1 MPRIRLCL
9 LFFVAAIALVAGV
22 AVPRQQPAAEAA
34 ACTTLARPDNI
45 QSLIDGSRPGDV
57 ICMIPGVFLGPL
69 RFDGKSGV
77 TVRGMGARV
86 SIVAGGSHDSTLIF
100 NSHDLTFEDFTLY
113 YSHPSDAYVFNSQN
127 VTFQSMD
134 VGGGGI
140 GIHYDVAS
148 IGRIS
153 DSSVYAIEGDAILIR
168 RQSNVVV
175 ERNWVFLNGGVGV
188 STVGQT
194 ATTTIS
200 HNVISDSG
208 GPGVFAGQTPCA
220 LLPPGVVEI
229 PDCYLVNLPSFVGE
243 ANIILDGNVI
253 QSSGST
259 GIVMFP
265 GTRGTLTA
273 NHIWRNQLTGLFAW
287 GANVSSQ
294 GDEFGAN
301 EEHAIE
307 FRAYP
312 DPIKYGD
319 PATSFKVRASG
330 LIAGDD
336 IHDSVVLPQTGT
348 LGGGVLAQGANLDV
362 INSRIHGNRGI
373 GVSFVNTS
381 LGNINGNTIYNNR
394 GSAICVFRAGTV
406 NIGAN
411 AISGHVDDTP
421 GICHETTP

>member
-1 MPRIRLCL
+1 MPGIRLGAL
-9 LFFVAAIALVAGV
+9 LFAAVAFVVLAAPRPHPVAH
-22 AVPRQQPAAEAA
+22 AEP

-45 QSLIDGSRPGDV
+45 QSLINAARPGDV
-57 ICMIPGVFLGPL
+57 VCTTGGVFLGPL
-69 RFDGKSGV
+69 RFDGKTGV
-77 TVRGMGARV
+77 TLRGQGARET
-86 SIVAGGSHDSTLIF
+86 IVAGGTSDGMLIF

-113 YSHPSDAYVFNSQN
+113 YSHPSDAYVYNSQN
-127 VTFQSMD
+127 ITFQRMD
-134 VGGGGI
+134 VGGGGV
-140 GIHYDVAS
+140 GIHYDVGS

-153 DSSVYAIEGDAILIR
+153 DSSIYAIQGDGVLIR
-168 RQSNVVV
+168 RNSNVVV
-175 ERNWVFLNGGVGV
+175 ERNWILLNGGVGV

-200 HNVISDSG
+200 HNVISDNR

-220 LLPPGVVEI
+220 LLPPGFVEI
-229 PDCYLVNLPSFVGE
+229 PQCYLSNLPSFVGQ

-253 QSSGST
+253 QASGST

-265 GTRGTLTA
+265 GTHGTFTN

-294 GDEFGAN
+294 GDEFAGN

-319 PATSFKVRASG
+319 PATSYKVRASG
-330 LIAGDD
+330 VIANAD
-336 IHDSVVLPQTGT
+336 IHDTVVLPQTGT

-362 INSRIHGNRGI
+362 LNSRIHNNRGI

-381 LGNINGNTIYNNR
+381 LGNISGNSIYNNR
-394 GSAICVFRAGTV
+394 GSAICVFHAGTV
-406 NIGAN
+406 SIGTN
-411 AISGHVDDTP
+411 QISGNADDTP
-421 GICHETTP
+421 GVCYETTP